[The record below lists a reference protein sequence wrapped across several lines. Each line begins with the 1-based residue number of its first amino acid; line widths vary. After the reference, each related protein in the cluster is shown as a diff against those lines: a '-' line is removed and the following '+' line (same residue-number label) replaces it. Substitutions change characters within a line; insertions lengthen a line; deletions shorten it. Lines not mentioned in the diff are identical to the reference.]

1 MLLVSRYIL
10 DGDNVSELPV
20 NLKQRSINRL
30 KLFTSYKESLSK
42 CVSNQT
48 LEFTRVIIHIF
59 IGCMLFCLLHR
70 LSIAQTVDIPAPGL
84 RAAVELALGKEAGG
98 DITQADMA
106 NLKVLQASRCRFLKR
121 SGVPQWIPL
130 PQRCPDDRFE
140 TDIQDLTGLEFAI
153 NLEEL
158 HLAHNQ
164 ISDITPLGALTKLI
178 VLDLHNNFRISDAS
192 PLSALTNLTHLSLWG
207 NLVSDAFP
215 LSALTN
221 LIYLSLEN
229 NLVSD
234 VSPLS
239 ALTNLRG
246 LDLETNLISDLSA
259 LKVLTGLI
267 FLDFDRNR
275 VSDVSAL
282 KGMTKLTQLDI
293 SDNQISDLSPLSSL
307 TELTQLDI
315 DDNQVIDVSPLKDMT
330 KMLWMDI
337 DGNQI
342 RDVSA
347 LQNMTNLTRA
357 NLDDNQISD
366 VSPLKDLTK
375 LVKLDLDHNNIS
387 DISPLQNMIGL
398 TWLDIDDNEISD
410 VSALQNMTRLTLLD
424 LGDNE
429 ISDISALENMI
440 RLTELDLNDNQISDI
455 SSLKNMTRL
464 KVLDLNGNN
473 ILDASPL
480 QDMIRLTE
488 LDLHDNQIS
497 DVSPL
502 KNMTKLKV
510 LDLRDNQIS
519 DFSPIAG
526 LIDNLME
533 YYNSSQTL
541 PTYEPEDANQD
552 GVVNIKDL
560 VLVASNFHDPD
571 LTALARMN
579 IYPDVN
585 RDGVVNLIDLLLI
598 AAEMGSIG
606 TAPSLSKNS
615 VETSNFTAENLAHWI
630 RLAKQLDTHDP
641 QMQKG
646 ITVLEQLLAALSVAE
661 MLPQETALLAN
672 YPNPFNPE
680 TWIPYQLAIPSV
692 VNISIHSADGQL
704 VRILKLGHLSAG
716 IYHSKSRAAYWD
728 GRNESGESVASGVY
742 FYTLTAGDFTA
753 TGKMLIRK

>member
-1 MLLVSRYIL
+1 M
-10 DGDNVSELPV
+10 
-20 NLKQRSINRL
+20 

-42 CVSNQT
+42 RFSNQT
-48 LEFTRVIIHIF
+48 LELTRVIIHIF
-59 IGCMLFCLLHR
+59 IGCMLFCLPHR
-70 LSIAQTVDIPAPGL
+70 LSIAQAVDIPDPGL
-84 RAAVELALGKEAGG
+84 RAAFELALGKETDE
-98 DITQADMA
+98 DITRADMA
-106 NLKVLQASRCRFLKR
+106 SLEVLQASRCRFLKR

-158 HLAHNQ
+158 HLAHNR
-164 ISDITPLGALTKLI
+164 ISDITPLGALTKLM
-178 VLDLHNNFRISDAS
+178 VLDLHNNFRISDAF
-192 PLSALTNLTHLSLWG
+192 PLSTLKNLTHLSLWG
-207 NLVSDAFP
+207 NKVSDVSP
-215 LSALTN
+215 LGVLTN

-229 NLVSD
+229 NRVSD

-239 ALTNLRG
+239 TLTNLRG
-246 LDLETNLISDLSA
+246 LDLETNRISDVSS
-259 LKVLTGLI
+259 LKVLTELI
-267 FLDFDRNR
+267 FLDFDQNR

-282 KGMTKLTQLDI
+282 KGLTKLTQLDF
-293 SDNQISDLSPLSSL
+293 SDNQISDLSPLSGL

-330 KMLWMDI
+330 KMLWLDI

-375 LVKLDLDHNNIS
+375 LEKLDLDHNNIS
-387 DISPLQNMIGL
+387 NISPLQNMTKL
-398 TWLDIDDNEISD
+398 TWLDIDDNRISD
-410 VSALQNMTRLTLLD
+410 VSALQNMIRLTLLD

-429 ISDISALENMI
+429 ISDISALQNMI
-440 RLTELDLNDNQISDI
+440 RLTELDLNDNEISDI

-473 ILDASPL
+473 ISDASPL
-480 QDMIRLTE
+480 KDMIRLTE
-488 LDLHDNQIS
+488 LDLHDNRIS

-519 DFSPIAG
+519 DFSPIVG

-541 PTYEPEDANQD
+541 PTYEPEDANRD

-606 TAPSLSKNS
+606 IAPSLSKNS
-615 VETSNFTAENLAHWI
+615 VETSNLTAENLAHWI

-646 ITVLEQLLAALSVAE
+646 ITVLEQLLAALPLAE
-661 MLPQETALLAN
+661 VLPKETALLAN

-680 TWIPYQLAIPSV
+680 TWIPYQLAEPAEVS
-692 VNISIHSADGQL
+692 ISIHSSDGKLVQKLELGQL
-704 VRILKLGHLSAG
+704 PAG
-716 IYHSKSRAAYWD
+716 VYHHKSRAAYWD
-728 GRNESGESVASGVY
+728 GRNEFGETVASGIY
-742 FYTLTAGDFTA
+742 FYTLTADDFTA
-753 TGKMLIRK
+753 IGKMFIQK